1 MTKPTFD
8 GDTGQELLSSLA
20 MRAKLEG
27 NDLVQEALAFQQ
39 MKATPGWKI
48 LEQFINSVVAAY
60 QDKLVEEENFK
71 QIRRLQEHTKAYLNV
86 LTYVDAVI
94 AQGGQ
99 VRAEIQEVSETDPET
114 DLPSES
120 PEADNPT

>member
-60 QDKLVEEENFK
+60 QDK
-71 QIRRLQEHTKAYLNV
+71 
-86 LTYVDAVI
+86 
-94 AQGGQ
+94 
-99 VRAEIQEVSETDPET
+99 
-114 DLPSES
+114 
-120 PEADNPT
+120 